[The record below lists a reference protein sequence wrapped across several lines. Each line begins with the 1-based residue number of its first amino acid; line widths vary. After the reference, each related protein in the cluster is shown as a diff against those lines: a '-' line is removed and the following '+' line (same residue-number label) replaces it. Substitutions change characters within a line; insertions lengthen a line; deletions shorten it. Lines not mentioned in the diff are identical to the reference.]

1 VSTARGGH
9 VSEPA
14 LFFTTTV
21 LVPACD
27 VHAMVRWYTEK
38 LDFRQVGIDED
49 DLASGPEA
57 ALKPGGDGEPLLLR
71 RRAEQLPK
79 ATIEMFALDLHRVR
93 KVLQARGVMT
103 HLAGGEFSGP
113 NYLWFEDV
121 EGNTVKIIEKR
132 FLG

>member
-1 VSTARGGH
+1 
-9 VSEPA
+9 
-14 LFFTTTV
+14 
-21 LVPACD
+21 
-27 VHAMVRWYTEK
+27 MVRWYTEK
-38 LDFRQVGIDED
+38 LNFRQVGIDED

-79 ATIEMFALDLHRVR
+79 ATIEMFALDLDRVR
-93 KVLQARGVMT
+93 KILQARGVMA
-103 HLAGGEFSGP
+103 HLAGGQTSGR

-132 FLG
+132 FWG